1 MVFVM
6 LLERELRTSFL
17 KKMLLFFMKSNSDMN
32 IFYTVWNYL
41 LIHTKNFRP

>member
-6 LLERELRTSFL
+6 LLERELQTSF
-17 KKMLLFFMKSNSDMN
+17 KKKVFYFIKSNSDKN